1 MRQETCMALSA
12 VFPLLMVTIAIEH
25 RRVIRSIVRGQK
37 VFDYLV
43 EITMGAAL
51 LGLVVSIIGVQVGEL
66 AIVFAAVVW
75 ICFGVGLF
83 GVFFILI
90 GSVSVDRDEHDKE
103 AARRLEEERLAAL
116 AETSNSRRSASLWQR
131 LRLVLRRNH

>member
-1 MRQETCMALSA
+1 MALSA

-25 RRVIRSIVRGQK
+25 RRVIRAIVRGQRI
-37 VFDYLV
+37 FDNLI

-51 LGLVVSIIGVQVGEL
+51 VGLVISVIGVQLGEL
-66 AIVFAAVVW
+66 ATAFAVVVW

-103 AARRLEEERLAAL
+103 VARHVEEMRLAAV
-116 AETSNSRRSASLWQR
+116 EEENRRQRSPTLWQR
-131 LRLVLRRNH
+131 FRSVFRGNQ